1 MPKIQLI
8 RRDSGIIELDAET
21 IRFDMTRLVTVAPIP
36 VIATRTGVD
45 LNQTSV
51 GISIEG
57 VLTDDL
63 EASGGIGS
71 SFTIDLS
78 RNGSKTIG
86 STWKEI
92 VGTINAAA
100 VEDVRINFST
110 IGQLNAGLGE
120 DLTVILRD
128 GGGSASVVTNSIVYV
143 NTNGL
148 TTSDAIADAVAS
160 AISGAS
166 VKVNTTTTAVNTI
179 LTVSQS
185 SGVFESVSESLQS
198 GSGFDGEK
206 ITITNKTTGEGGD
219 TFVSVTQGAVGQDW
233 SAQFYVSDFS
243 GGKTSSKLT
252 KGDKVQDLLN
262 IANMSAGGALLNPG
276 AALGNSINLPSSVS
290 SFDPSKFLNISES
303 KTVRKFIVGVR
314 IPYDSIA
321 SSSTSSTVL
330 RQFIIPSGLG
340 TDHSSISNN
349 KSYDPVTIEDGETT
363 RPNPFLEQGVAIPAV
378 IVAFTPQYNAGD
390 SVYTYTLQMTVVEQ
404 LVGI

>member
-1 MPKIQLI
+1 M
-8 RRDSGIIELDAET
+8 
-21 IRFDMTRLVTVAPIP
+21 
-36 VIATRTGVD
+36 
-45 LNQTSV
+45 
-51 GISIEG
+51 
-57 VLTDDL
+57 
-63 EASGGIGS
+63 
-71 SFTIDLS
+71 
-78 RNGSKTIG
+78 
-86 STWKEI
+86 
-92 VGTINAAA
+92 
-100 VEDVRINFST
+100 
-110 IGQLNAGLGE
+110 
-120 DLTVILRD
+120 
-128 GGGSASVVTNSIVYV
+128 
-143 NTNGL
+143 
-148 TTSDAIADAVAS
+148 
-160 AISGAS
+160 
-166 VKVNTTTTAVNTI
+166 
-179 LTVSQS
+179 
-185 SGVFESVSESLQS
+185 
-198 GSGFDGEK
+198 
-206 ITITNKTTGEGGD
+206 
-219 TFVSVTQGAVGQDW
+219 TQGAVGQDW

-276 AALGNSINLPSSVS
+276 AALGNSINIPSSVS
-290 SFDPSKFLNISES
+290 SFDPSKFLNVSES